1 MIQAIN
7 TSALEGE
14 ECGHGAQDSFDYK
27 IWREISIATY
37 WNFTTTR
44 RKGLFYI
51 CPNENRN
58 NIDLR
63 KEMVCSHSEMNE
75 SSLQCGRARSNS
87 EPVPQRQRRSSIV
100 LTPAVLDEYAR
111 GNEDAA
117 MFKRQ
122 YEQAY
127 YNVYGSHLPRNNA
140 AATDMTIPWSDQT
153 VYSRYSSDP
162 RLNAMGF
169 FDFRRKSFSR
179 CSWICFFFFTMFVA
193 AAVNLT
199 QKIHKEIIHESFG
212 ASSGLAD
219 GLWGNSSDR

>member
-1 MIQAIN
+1 
-7 TSALEGE
+7 
-14 ECGHGAQDSFDYK
+14 
-27 IWREISIATY
+27 
-37 WNFTTTR
+37 
-44 RKGLFYI
+44 
-51 CPNENRN
+51 
-58 NIDLR
+58 
-63 KEMVCSHSEMNE
+63 MVCSHSEMNE

-87 EPVPQRQRRSSIV
+87 EPVPRQRRRSSIV
-100 LTPAVLDEYAR
+100 LTPAVLNEYAR

-127 YNVYGSHLPRNNA
+127 YNVYGSHLPQNNG

-179 CSWICFFFFTMFVA
+179 CSLKYFQSVC
-193 AAVNLT
+193 
-199 QKIHKEIIHESFG
+199 
-212 ASSGLAD
+212 SSCCETNPENSP
-219 GLWGNSSDR
+219 GNQS

>member
-1 MIQAIN
+1 
-7 TSALEGE
+7 
-14 ECGHGAQDSFDYK
+14 
-27 IWREISIATY
+27 
-37 WNFTTTR
+37 
-44 RKGLFYI
+44 
-51 CPNENRN
+51 
-58 NIDLR
+58 
-63 KEMVCSHSEMNE
+63 MVCSHSEMNE

-179 CSWICFFFFTMFVA
+179 CSWICFFFHNVCSSCGEPDPE
-193 AAVNLT
+193 NSQGNNSWKLWS
-199 QKIHKEIIHESFG
+199 IIWSRRRLMRKLF
-212 ASSGLAD
+212 
-219 GLWGNSSDR
+219 R